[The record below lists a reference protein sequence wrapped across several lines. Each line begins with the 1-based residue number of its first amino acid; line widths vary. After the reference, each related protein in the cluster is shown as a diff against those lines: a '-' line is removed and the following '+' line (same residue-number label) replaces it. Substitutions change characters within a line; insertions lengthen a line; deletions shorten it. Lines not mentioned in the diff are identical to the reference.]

1 MNRRRNWFFTAGPWI
16 VLALGGGLPRP
27 AEGQVVVPQQT
38 YDRPRFLIG
47 GDLIL
52 AQPRRELAEYISN
65 GWGGNLNAMVRVEPQ
80 GLLHVRFDAGSVR
93 YGRDEQRFT
102 FGGRDYTVTTTN
114 NIDWFG
120 FGPQVM
126 APGGWIRPYANAGL
140 SITRFRT
147 TSVVSRRQF
156 LEDEELGRED
166 NASDFTTGW
175 VFGAG
180 LYVPFGLRSP
190 LALNFGG
197 RYHYGGEATFV
208 TEEDVRDAPLDS
220 STFPASRSNADFIQW
235 QLGLSFRLP
244 RMVTGGGL

>member
-1 MNRRRNWFFTAGPWI
+1 MNRRRRSVFA
-16 VLALGGGLPRP
+16 VAALALLIQGAGVPRL
-27 AEGQVVVPQQT
+27 AAGQVVVPRQT
-38 YDRPRFLIG
+38 YERPRFVVG
-47 GDLIL
+47 GDVIM

-65 GWGGNLNAMVRVEPQ
+65 GWGGNLNAMIRVEPQ
-80 GLLHVRFDAGSVR
+80 GLLHARFEAGSAR
-93 YGRDEQRFT
+93 YGSDEQRFA

-126 APGGWIRPYANAGL
+126 VPGGWVRPYANAGL

-147 TSVVSRRQF
+147 TSVVTRRQF

-180 LYVPFGLRSP
+180 FYVPFGLRSP
-190 LALNFGG
+190 LALNIGG
-197 RYHYGGEATFV
+197 RYHFGGEATFV
-208 TEEDVRDAPLDS
+208 REEDVRDAPLDS
-220 STFPASRSNADFIQW
+220 ATFPASRSKADFILW

-244 RMVTGGGL
+244 RTVSGGL

>member
-1 MNRRRNWFFTAGPWI
+1 MNGRRGWI
-16 VLALGGGLPRP
+16 VTAYAVTALAQLAGSPVAATAQVIVPR
-27 AEGQVVVPQQT
+27 QT
-38 YDRPRFLIG
+38 YDRPRFLLG

-65 GWGGNLNAMVRVEPQ
+65 GWGGNLNAMIRVEPE
-80 GLLHVRFDAGSVR
+80 GLLHVRFDAGSAR
-93 YGRDEQRFT
+93 YGRDEQRFA

-126 APGGWIRPYANAGL
+126 APGGWVRPYVNAGL

-166 NASDFTTGW
+166 NASDFTTGR

-180 LYVPFGLRSP
+180 FYVPFGLRSP
-190 LALNFGG
+190 LALSFGG
-197 RYHYGGEATFV
+197 RYHFGGEATFV
-208 TEEDVRDAPLDS
+208 REEDVRDAPLDS
-220 STFPASRSNADFIQW
+220 STFPASRSKADFIQW
-235 QLGLSFRLP
+235 HLGLSFRLP
-244 RMVTGGGL
+244 RTVTGGGL

>member
-1 MNRRRNWFFTAGPWI
+1 MNGRRGWIFPTVAWMAFALAATLPTPATAQI
-16 VLALGGGLPRP
+16 
-27 AEGQVVVPQQT
+27 VVPQQT
-38 YDRPRFLIG
+38 YERPRFLIG
-47 GDLIL
+47 GDLIM

-65 GWGGNLNAMVRVEPQ
+65 GWGGNLNAMIRVEPQ
-80 GLLHVRFDAGSVR
+80 GLLHVRFDGGSAR
-93 YGRDEQRFT
+93 YGRDEQRFA

-156 LEDEELGRED
+156 LEDQELGRED

-180 LYVPFGLRSP
+180 FYVPFGLRSP
-190 LALNFGG
+190 LALNIGG
-197 RYHYGGEATFV
+197 RYHFGGEATFV
-208 TEEDVRDAPLDS
+208 REEDVRDAPLDS
-220 STFPASRSNADFIQW
+220 STFPASRSKADFIQW
-235 QLGLSFRLP
+235 QLGISFRLP
-244 RMVTGGGL
+244 RMVTGGGF

>member
-1 MNRRRNWFFTAGPWI
+1 MKGRRRTGLVVSGFLLLAGITGIASPMAAQI
-16 VLALGGGLPRP
+16 
-27 AEGQVVVPQQT
+27 VVPRQT
-38 YDRPRFLIG
+38 YDRPRFLLG

-52 AQPRRELAEYISN
+52 TEPRRELSNYISN
-65 GWGGNLNAMVRVEPQ
+65 GWGGNFNAMVRVEPQ
-80 GLLHVRFDAGSVR
+80 GLLHLRLDAGSAR
-93 YGRDEQRFT
+93 YGRDEQRFS
-102 FGGRDYTVTTTN
+102 FGGQDYSVTTTN

-126 APGGWIRPYANAGL
+126 APGGFVRPYANAAL

-175 VFGAG
+175 VFGG
-180 LYVPFGLRSP
+180 GIYVPFGRRSP
-190 LALNFGG
+190 LALNLGG
-197 RYHYGGEATFV
+197 RYHFGGEATFV
-208 TEEDVRDAPLDS
+208 TEEDVRNSPLDS
-220 STFPASRSNADFIQW
+220 STFPATRSKADFVQW

-244 RMVTGGGL
+244 QSVAGGAP

>member
-1 MNRRRNWFFTAGPWI
+1 MNGRRSWTLISGAWI
-16 VLALGGGLPRP
+16 LLAVAVSLPRQ
-27 AEGQVVVPQQT
+27 ATGQVVVPRQT
-38 YDRPRFLIG
+38 YERPRFLIG

-65 GWGGNLNAMVRVEPQ
+65 GWGGNLSALIRVEPQ
-80 GLLHVRFDAGSVR
+80 GLLHARFDGGSVR

-102 FGGRDYTVTTTN
+102 YGGRDYTVTTTN

-180 LYVPFGLRSP
+180 LYIPFGLRSP
-190 LALNFGG
+190 LAVNIGG

-208 TEEDVRDAPLDS
+208 TEEDVRNAPLDS

-235 QLGLSFRLP
+235 QLGVSFRLP
-244 RMVTGGGL
+244 RTVSGDGL

>member
-1 MNRRRNWFFTAGPWI
+1 MDGRRCSLLAAAAWALSVVAAVVARPATGQI
-16 VLALGGGLPRP
+16 VVPRP
-27 AEGQVVVPQQT
+27 SYE
-38 YDRPRFLIG
+38 RPRFVVG
-47 GDLIL
+47 GDIIM

-65 GWGGNLNAMVRVEPQ
+65 GWGGALNALIRVEPQ
-80 GLLHVRFDAGSVR
+80 GLLHVRFEGGSAR
-93 YGRDEQRFT
+93 YGRDEQEFS

-120 FGPQVM
+120 LGPQVM
-126 APGGWIRPYANAGL
+126 APGGWVRPYASAGF

-180 LYVPFGLRSP
+180 LYVPFGRGSP
-190 LALNFGG
+190 LSLNLGG
-197 RYHYGGEATFV
+197 RYHFGGEATFV
-208 TEEDVRDAPLDS
+208 REEDVRNAPLDS
-220 STFPASRSNADFIQW
+220 STFPASRSNADFILW
-235 QLGLSFRLP
+235 QLGLSFALP
-244 RMVTGGGL
+244 RTVTGNGL